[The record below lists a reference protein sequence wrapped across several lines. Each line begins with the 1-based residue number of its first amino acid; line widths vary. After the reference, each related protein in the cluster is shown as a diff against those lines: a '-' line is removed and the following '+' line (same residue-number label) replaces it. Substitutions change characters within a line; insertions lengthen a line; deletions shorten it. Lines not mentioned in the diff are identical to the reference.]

1 MKGKLISVA
10 AVILIIACGLVGAL
24 IYFENFDKF
33 YYTQVDNSKIQK
45 LSGSGDMAYEYSLDC
60 YDEKGG
66 KKEWKFKTKRELREG
81 AYLSLEI
88 RSAGVYKWEEVSFEE
103 LPQKVQ
109 DKYKSQ

>member
-24 IYFENFDKF
+24 IYFAKT

-45 LSGSGDMAYEYSLDC
+45 LSGSGDMAYEYALDC
-60 YDEKGG
+60 YDENGG
-66 KKEWKFKTKRELREG
+66 KKEWRFKTKRELREG

-103 LPQKVQ
+103 LPQNVQ
-109 DKYKSQ
+109 DKYQPQ